1 MSNQNQSM
9 PSIDRQNALNDSKA
23 TEFYSQGVA
32 AWFNTA
38 LERDKSLLTLSV
50 AGVGVLVSMT
60 QIAVDSIGSLL
71 LYAGALLAFIF
82 CLFFVLIIFKQ
93 NKKHIQ
99 DVFNGQATEDPL
111 LEFLDS
117 GAIFSFLIAILLC
130 VTLGIYSAVAA
141 YNDKESK
148 MTKERAKDASLSIE
162 KCIIANNPT
171 PLTTPVRHHL
181 GDSYNGIANLQNSF
195 TGMSQ
200 LQGQSQSQTTQ
211 QTTASQSQPT
221 SAQNSSSGATSK

>member
-60 QIAVDSIGSLL
+60 QIAVDSVGSLL
-71 LYAGALLAFIF
+71 LYAGALLAFMV
-82 CLFFVLIIFKQ
+82 CLFSVLIIFQQ
-93 NKKHIQ
+93 NKTHIQ
-99 DVFNGQATEDPL
+99 AVLNGQNADDPL

-117 GAIFSFLIAILLC
+117 IAIFSFLMAMLLC
-130 VTLGIYSAVAA
+130 VMLGICLAVTAYS
-141 YNDKESK
+141 DKESK
-148 MTKERAKDASLSIE
+148 MTSKSADTSQPTKATEESL
-162 KCIIANNPT
+162 IA
-171 PLTTPVRHHL
+171 V
-181 GDSYNGIANLQNSF
+181 GSFNGIVRLQNSF

-200 LQGQSQSQTTQ
+200 LQGQPQSQANQ
-211 QTTASQSQPT
+211 QTTTSQSQPT
-221 SAQNSSSGATSK
+221 SAQNGSSGATNK

>member
-148 MTKERAKDASLSIE
+148 MTKEKAKDASLSIE
-162 KCIIANNPT
+162 KCVIANNPT
-171 PLTTPVRHHL
+171 PLTSPVRHRL
-181 GDSYNGIANLQNSF
+181 GDSYNGMADLQP
-195 TGMSQ
+195 GMSQ
-200 LQGQSQSQTTQ
+200 LQGQSQSQATQ

-221 SAQNSSSGATSK
+221 SAQNGSSGATSK

>member
-1 MSNQNQSM
+1 MSNQNQSI

-23 TEFYSQGVA
+23 AEFYSQGVA

-71 LYAGALLAFIF
+71 LYTGALLAFIF
-82 CLFFVLIIFKQ
+82 CLFFVLMIFKQ

-99 DVFNGQATEDPL
+99 DVFNGRATEDPL

-148 MTKERAKDASLSIE
+148 MTKEKAKDASLSIE
-162 KCIIANNPT
+162 KCVIANNPT
-171 PLTTPVRHHL
+171 PLTSPVRHRL
-181 GDSYNGIANLQNSF
+181 GDSYNGMADLQP
-195 TGMSQ
+195 GMSQ
-200 LQGQSQSQTTQ
+200 LQGQSQSQATQ

-221 SAQNSSSGATSK
+221 SAQNGSSGATSK